1 MVRTDFKSLQA
12 FREAPERFV
21 DDPMSVVDD
30 ESFDYETKLHLLQHW
45 LARITDGDAPDAG
58 RTNVEA
64 AIQALQARAKLKT
77 EEPKGRTRDP
87 HLRRGRAQRSAPLQC
102 KCAGATD
109 LAVLSQVMDGPDNGD
124 HQRPQPSAERD
135 PE

>member
-45 LARITDGDAPDAG
+45 LARITDGEAPDAG

-77 EEPKGRTRDP
+77 EEPKDAPEIHTYGVVERSDLRRYSVSALAQRIWRFFRKKWTGRTTVITNGP
-87 HLRRGRAQRSAPLQC
+87 NHGR
-102 KCAGATD
+102 
-109 LAVLSQVMDGPDNGD
+109 
-124 HQRPQPSAERD
+124 RD